1 MASKKHYV
9 IVSLTLG
16 IIAACSA
23 GLISVA
29 NLITK
34 NRIAQNE
41 VNKINSGIREIFG
54 KNAIISSEFDK
65 KDAGFVNEYKYVS
78 YVYEV
83 ADDSENE
90 IGYAFRTTGSNMY
103 GKISLIVGY
112 RTNGQLLMG
121 FTVVTNEQTYATTLV
136 DKYITPVNDKTRALD
151 DVNCGATYGAKL
163 VRDMVEEAKKAAE
176 ELWKE

>member
-1 MASKKHYV
+1 MASKKHYL

-29 NLITK
+29 NLVTK
-34 NRIAQNE
+34 DRIVRNE
-41 VNKINSGIREIFG
+41 ANKISGGIREIFG
-54 KNAIISSEFDK
+54 KNAIITSEFDK
-65 KDAGFVNEYKYVS
+65 NDAGFVNEYKYVT
-78 YVYEV
+78 YIYEV
-83 ADDSENE
+83 ADESEKE

-112 RTNGQLLMG
+112 QTSGQLLMG

-136 DKYITPVNDKTRALD
+136 DKYIVPVNEHNRELD
-151 DVNCGATYGAKL
+151 DVSCGATYGAKL
-163 VRDMVEEAKKAAE
+163 VRDMVQEAKKAAE